1 MKYPTPSELVAL
13 RKGLRKRKTPNV
25 FDGMWCSEPG
35 VGGVKVT
42 REENDYRI
50 EWVTFDNGIKSS
62 LKIERWSAL
71 CTNPELEMQRYEV
84 GCVVAAVLRIQGQQ
98 VEDSVGHPLE
108 GLKQAAPYRDAADQW
123 QHWGIVKAGHMKFV

>member
-1 MKYPTPSELVAL
+1 
-13 RKGLRKRKTPNV
+13 
-25 FDGMWCSEPG
+25 MWCSEPG

-50 EWVTFDNGIKSS
+50 EWVIFDNGIKSS

>member
-42 REENDYRI
+42 RKENDYRI

-108 GLKQAAPYRDAADQW
+108 GPRRGRQNLPRPTPQ
-123 QHWGIVKAGHMKFV
+123 

>member
-35 VGGVKVT
+35 VGRVKVT

-98 VEDSVGHPLE
+98 VEDSVGHP
-108 GLKQAAPYRDAADQW
+108 
-123 QHWGIVKAGHMKFV
+123 